1 MVFSIMNGQ
10 ESRLQSNALLHS
22 YLQTDNSEESESL
35 LTQLL
40 ARAAPFIENRLGR
53 KFRVSI
59 RGGRCPLSPDA
70 EDQYSEVNLLLLEK
84 LRKLKAAPREDSIRD
99 FQSYVEQIAE
109 NTFSN
114 RLREDHKELRSLK
127 DALRYLLDGRTRHKA
142 FALWWG
148 ENGKQVGGFAKWRD
162 AGKAFSRSSAYQ
174 QLLDD
179 PNGFARAKLPRED
192 IPRIARAELAD
203 AIFRWVGG
211 PVDFDD
217 LVQVI
222 AKLQGVTEAFPRTL
236 TSGSR
241 KDPLAED
248 DYTSAVEDAPDPT
261 PTPLDILQSKSD
273 TQMVWED
280 LGRLKLEQ
288 RRVLLLQAQ
297 HDVIEILLRTDT
309 ANLREIATSLEM
321 TIEEI
326 EELRSTG
333 FFSDEQLGRRFRSL
347 KATIIQQR
355 HRARLRMAEWRKRW

>member
-1 MVFSIMNGQ
+1 MNGQ

-22 YLQTDNSEESESL
+22 YLQTDNSEESEDL
-35 LTQLL
+35 LAQLL
-40 ARAAPFIENRLGR
+40 ARAAPFIENRLSR
-53 KFRVSI
+53 KFRISI
-59 RGGRCPLSPDA
+59 RGGRCPLNPDA
-70 EDQYSEVNLLLLEK
+70 EDQCSEANLLLLEK
-84 LRKLKAAPREDSIRD
+84 LRKLKATPREDSIRD

-148 ENGKQVGGFAKWRD
+148 ESGKQMGGFAKWRD
-162 AGKAFSRSSAYQ
+162 EGKSFPRTGAYQ

-192 IPRIARAELAD
+192 ISRIGRAELAD
-203 AIFRWVGG
+203 AIFRWVGS

-217 LVQVI
+217 LVKVI
-222 AKLQGVTEAFPRTL
+222 ATLQGVKEALPGTL
-236 TSGSR
+236 GSGR
-241 KDPLAED
+241 KDTLAED
-248 DYTSAVEDAPDPT
+248 DYTNTIEDVPDPT

-297 HDVIEILLRTDT
+297 HDVIEILLRTGT
-309 ANLREIATSLEM
+309 ASLREIAATLEM
-321 TIEEI
+321 TVEEI
-326 EELRSTG
+326 EELRATG
-333 FFSDEQLGRRFRSL
+333 FFSDAQIGHRFRLL

-355 HRARLRMAEWRKRW
+355 HRARAKMAEWRQRW